1 VLTQTLAV
9 ISVLLTLGL
18 AAVSAFVVMIR
29 GGQLGLEKNNEVL
42 DKRVQILERELAAVR
57 AERDAALVQVQAVE
71 AERDAL
77 HRVKTNDAKIDAL
90 AVKIDAAIVELGKH
104 HEAARKH
111 WRHEDEVG
119 DSMVKLLTDA
129 LNRRSE

>member
-71 AERDAL
+71 AERDAIS
-77 HRVKTNDAKIDAL
+77 RVKTNDAKIAEL
-90 AVKIDAAIVELGKH
+90 AAKLDAAIADLGRH
-104 HEAARKH
+104 NAEARKH

-119 DSMVKLLTDA
+119 DSMVQLLTNA

>member
-18 AAVSAFVVMIR
+18 AAVSAFVVIIR
-29 GGQLGLEKNNEVL
+29 GGQLALRENNDIL
-42 DKRVQILERELAAVR
+42 DKRVLILERELEAVR

-77 HRVKTNDAKIDAL
+77 HRVKTNDAKVNEL
-90 AVKIDAAIVELGKH
+90 AAKLDVAIADLGRH
-104 HEAARKH
+104 NAEARKH
-111 WRHEDEVG
+111 WKHEDLVG
-119 DSMVKLLTDA
+119 DEMVSLLKNA
-129 LNRRSE
+129 LNRRAE